1 MFPGEMIILM
11 AIAIAGDPDK
21 KLLCRPLDVTGE
33 YIGYLCKSLVKRG
46 FLTESKPK
54 SYRLTAKGMSTLFDF
69 LFKNKSR
76 TLDMIKMLQQLGI
89 DIGQDVYKIDR
100 ELIATR

>member
-1 MFPGEMIILM
+1 MFPSEMIILM
-11 AIAIAGDPDK
+11 AIAVARDPDK

-33 YIGYLCKSLVKRG
+33 YIGYLCKSLIKRG
-46 FLTESKPK
+46 FLVETKPK
-54 SYRLTAKGMSTLFDF
+54 GYQLTAQGMSTLFNF
-69 LFKNKSR
+69 LSKNKNR

-89 DIGQDVYKIDR
+89 DIGQEVYSIDR